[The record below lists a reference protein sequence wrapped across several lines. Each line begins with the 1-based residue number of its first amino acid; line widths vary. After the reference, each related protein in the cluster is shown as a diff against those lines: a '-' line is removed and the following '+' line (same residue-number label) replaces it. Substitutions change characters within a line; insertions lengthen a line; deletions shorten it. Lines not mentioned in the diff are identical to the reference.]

1 MDRHARQVRLAGV
14 GAEGQARIARTV
26 IDIPLAGLAAEVA
39 ARYLAGAGVAALR
52 VEDPVAGDAARA
64 VDSRVKIDVTP
75 GLPPE
80 PFDPPLEIRDPVAR
94 SVAVGA
100 LVALRALNAALGD
113 TS

>member
-14 GAEGQARIARTV
+14 GAEGQARIAQAV
-26 IDIPLAGLAAEVA
+26 VDIPLAGLAAEIA

-52 VEDPVAGDAARA
+52 VEDPVAG
-64 VDSRVKIDVTP
+64 V
-75 GLPPE
+75 PPE

-100 LVALRALNAALGD
+100 LVALRALKAALGD
-113 TS
+113 AS

>member
-14 GAEGQARIARTV
+14 GAEGQARIARAV
-26 IDIPLAGLAAEVA
+26 IDIPVSGLAAEVA
-39 ARYLAGAGVAALR
+39 ARYLAGAGVAGLR
-52 VEDPVAGDAARA
+52 VGDPVARDAARA
-64 VDSRVKIDVTP
+64 VDSRVNVDLTP
-75 GLPPE
+75 RLASE
-80 PFDPPLEIRDPVAR
+80 PFPPPLEIRDPVAR